1 MPIILQSFN
10 MDIVDYLLANSTFR
24 IIELHNKLTKITED
38 LLRRKRVRKIYGIG
52 ITWENLVSKDHERQR
67 TGAKPGFALP
77 VVHTLQKDPQLSG

>member
-52 ITWENLVSKDHERQR
+52 ITWENLVSK
-67 TGAKPGFALP
+67 T
-77 VVHTLQKDPQLSG
+77 